1 MARISTYPFDTIVR
15 NDDAWIGT
23 DSLNKSTKQY
33 TAKAVA
39 EYLNINSKISIS
51 AQMVFKYWVL
61 DIGNNNVS
69 VTPGFGEFYGPVDGS
84 AFTSITTMQLS
95 IKDTS
100 GQDVIAFMDYI
111 VGNNILI
118 SEQNEISVFGHF
130 KIDSYTINNPDD
142 DFYTLNLTNISG
154 NGDLTE
160 FLYYDFAVFSL
171 PTQGVPTFEY
181 EQIVPSTSWEI
192 THNLSKFPSITVID
206 SGDTVVAGEYVYNS
220 NNKVTLNFSAAFA
233 GKAYLN

>member
-118 SEQNEISVFGHF
+118 SEQNEISIFGHF

-142 DFYTLNLTNISG
+142 DLMYRNHHQ
-154 NGDLTE
+154 D
-160 FLYYDFAVFSL
+160 Y
-171 PTQGVPTFEY
+171 
-181 EQIVPSTSWEI
+181 
-192 THNLSKFPSITVID
+192 
-206 SGDTVVAGEYVYNS
+206 
-220 NNKVTLNFSAAFA
+220 
-233 GKAYLN
+233 

>member
-118 SEQNEISVFGHF
+118 SEQNDISIFGHF

>member
-84 AFTSITTMQLS
+84 SFTSITTMQLS

-118 SEQNEISVFGHF
+118 SEQNEISIFGHF

-220 NNKVTLNFSAAFA
+220 NNKVTLNFSAGFA

>member
-118 SEQNEISVFGHF
+118 SEQNEISIFGHF

>member
-220 NNKVTLNFSAAFA
+220 NNKVTLNFSAEFA